1 MWGECVKL
9 SISTSKQCKGGC
21 TLDENGDYCI
31 CCNRTIEEIKAAYE
45 ELKQERLT
53 KEYWNKLPA

>member
-1 MWGECVKL
+1 MKL